1 MYYTKLTP
9 KKRKLSG
16 GQLGAAEA
24 ALRRRLAPLRACGR
38 RSRLAAKGTPLGA
51 DRGARGGGT
60 QLPGAT
66 RKTYN
71 STGIPK
77 PPACPAQGARKTYNN
92 TGIPKPPACPAQGA
106 RKTYNSTGTPKP
118 PACPAQGARHTQH
131 FTRLD
136 ISPARPLYPALYL
149 HVLQYTQSELLNGQL
164 AHGY

>member
-16 GQLGAAEA
+16 GQPGAAEA
-24 ALRRRLAPLRACGR
+24 ALRRRLARLRACGR

-51 DRGARGGGT
+51 DGGARAGGT
-60 QLPGAT
+60 GLPGAT

-77 PPACPAQGARKTYNN
+77 PPACPAQGARH
-92 TGIPKPPACPAQGA
+92 A
-106 RKTYNSTGTPKP
+106 
-118 PACPAQGARHTQH
+118 QH

-149 HVLQYTQSELLNGQL
+149 HVLQYTQSELLNGQFL
-164 AHGY
+164 QEL